1 MVWDFSWFTDPTAWI
16 GLGTL
21 IILEVV
27 LGIDNLLFI
36 SILAAKLPPH
46 QKDKAFR
53 LGLLLALL
61 MRLGLLAGI
70 VWIVTLTRPVFTV
83 WAHPFSARDLIL
95 IVGGLFLLFKA
106 TMELHER
113 LEGGHIGGNERAVK
127 AVFWQVV
134 TQIVVLDAIFSL
146 DSVITSVGMVQHLP
160 VMMLAVIIAVAVMLL
175 ASRPLTR
182 FVEKHPTVIVLC
194 LGFLLMIGLSLI
206 MDGLGFHIPKGYLYA
221 AISFSVLVELF
232 NQIALRKRQHRIT
245 TRDLREYTAGAVLRL
260 LGGGNAEPS
269 GEEQLEVAALASG
282 GNGHGLFAP
291 EERTMVARV
300 IRLGGRTTRY
310 IMTPRHRV
318 AWLNSELPEEE
329 LLRDA
334 GTASHAWLPL
344 CRGDLDT
351 FLGIVSPRELLW
363 QQRQTGSL
371 HLETLLHEALIVF
384 EHTPLTELLETFR
397 RHRMPSALVLDE
409 YGGVAGIV
417 TPLDILAAIAG
428 HMYEVS
434 SDPAS
439 FRRPDGSWFLPGR
452 LAIDDALR
460 FLDAR
465 PPAGM
470 SSTTLA
476 GFILERLGRIPRA
489 GDGLDWKG
497 WRFEVAAMDRKRIE
511 SVHVRRLPP
520 TAEMKNA
527 T

>member
-1 MVWDFSWFTDPTAWI
+1 MIWDFSWLSDPTAWI

-36 SILAAKLPPH
+36 SILAAKLPSH

-53 LGLLLALL
+53 VGLLLALL
-61 MRLGLLAGI
+61 MRLALLAGI
-70 VWIVTLTRPVFTV
+70 AWIVTLTRPLFHL
-83 WAHPFSARDLIL
+83 WEHPFSARDLIL
-95 IVGGLFLLFKA
+95 IVGGLFLLFKG

-113 LEGGHIGGNERAVK
+113 LEGGHITDNENAVK

-182 FVEKHPTVIVLC
+182 FVEKHPTVIILC

-232 NQIALRKRQHRIT
+232 NQIALRRRQHRIT
-245 TRDLREYTAGAVLRL
+245 TRDMREYTAGAVLRL
-260 LGGGNAEPS
+260 LGGGSAEPS

-282 GNGHGLFAP
+282 GNGAELFAP
-291 EERTMVARV
+291 EERTIVARV

-318 AWLNSELPEEE
+318 IWLDGELPEDE
-329 LLRDA
+329 LLRAA
-334 GTASHAWLPL
+334 GTTSHAWLPL

-363 QQRQTGSL
+363 QKRKTGAL
-371 HLETLLHEALIVF
+371 NLDAVRREALIVF

-397 RHRMPSALVLDE
+397 RRQTPLALVLDE
-409 YGGVAGIV
+409 YGGVAGVV
-417 TPLDILAAIAG
+417 TPLDILSAIAG

-434 SDPAS
+434 NDPAS
-439 FRRPDGSWFLPGR
+439 FQRPDGSWFLPGR

-470 SSTTLA
+470 SCTTLA
-476 GFILERLGRIPRA
+476 GFILERMGRIPRP
-489 GDGLDWKG
+489 GDGLDWNG
-497 WRFEVAAMDRKRIE
+497 WRFEVAAMDNKRIE
-511 SVHVRRLPP
+511 SVHVRPLPQQP
-520 TAEMKNA
+520 ATETTA
-527 T
+527 